1 MAAAL
6 YLPLSSPYKGGHPT
20 NRAASNGRQVVVMT
34 ATVFVLNGPNLN
46 LLGTREPAVYGTD
59 TLADVE
65 QRLAARAGAAGFAI
79 EMRQTNHEGTLVDW
93 VQEAGRTAC
102 GIILNPGAYGHS
114 SIALHDAL
122 KAISVPAIEVHLS
135 NIHARE
141 PFRRHSAIS
150 PAVRGL
156 VVGFGALGYELALD
170 GLLHLVGPAQA

>member
-6 YLPLSSPYKGGHPT
+6 YLPPPSPYKGGHST
-20 NRAASNGRQVVVMT
+20 GRAAQRGRHFVVMT
-34 ATVFVLNGPNLN
+34 ATIFVLNGPNLN
-46 LLGTREPAVYGTD
+46 LLGTREPEVYGTD
-59 TLADVE
+59 TLADIE
-65 QRLAARAGAAGFAI
+65 QRLAARAAAAGFKI

-122 KAISVPAIEVHLS
+122 KAVPIPAIEVHLS

-150 PAVRGL
+150 PAVRGI
-156 VVGFGALGYELALD
+156 VVGFGALGYELALQ
-170 GLLHLVGPAQA
+170 GLVGLVGAAAR